1 MSEANTHEETVAEFC
16 HNDSIY
22 EIDHLGIC
30 REDQYG
36 WFAIYRDGRQVDEFQ
51 VDGVVPGVEIPF
63 DFQLVEM
70 AKREL
75 GIEVDENV

>member
-1 MSEANTHEETVAEFC
+1 MASSDTTETVAEFE
-16 HNDSIY
+16 HAGSTY

-30 REDQYG
+30 RKDQYG
-36 WFAIYRDGRQVDEFQ
+36 TFAIYRDGDQVDEFE

-63 DFQLVEM
+63 DFQLIEM

-75 GIEVDENV
+75 GIEENPDA